1 MDNFD
6 DFYKLGYRLN
16 KNSIEQF
23 DLESL
28 NLLTMNGIFS
38 FC

>member
-23 DLESL
+23 DIGATK
-28 NLLTMNGIFS
+28 LLIMNGTF
-38 FC
+38 